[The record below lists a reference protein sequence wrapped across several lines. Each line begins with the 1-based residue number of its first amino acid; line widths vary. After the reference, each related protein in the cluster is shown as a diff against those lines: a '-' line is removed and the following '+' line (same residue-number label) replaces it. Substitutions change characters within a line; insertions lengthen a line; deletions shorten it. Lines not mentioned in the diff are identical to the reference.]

1 MPKIIFSVKDLQKKC
16 KTFRVTFMKAITL
29 ILTLFASL
37 FVHAET
43 VKPMHTTQFI
53 LERILEYK
61 NLTFQSEIPMPEVVL
76 SSKALLKDFQ
86 DDIEPQWGIRPDVIT
101 NAYVVR
107 LNKIYL
113 YDDKAYY
120 AEHGR
125 CIDDSLAHELAHYV
139 QVQYRKWDLNDDSLE
154 WDAID
159 TQTWFRSQHCS
170 N

>member
-1 MPKIIFSVKDLQKKC
+1 
-16 KTFRVTFMKAITL
+16 MKAFIL
-29 ILTLFASL
+29 ILTLFVSL
-37 FVHAET
+37 IVKAET
-43 VKPMHTTQFI
+43 VKPVYTTQFI
-53 LERILEYK
+53 LERILDYK
-61 NLTFQSEIPMPEVVL
+61 TLSFKPEIPMPTVVL
-76 SSKALLKDFQ
+76 SSEAKLKDFQ
-86 DDIEPQWGIRPDVIT
+86 DDIESQWGFRPDVIT

-120 AEHGR
+120 TEHGR

-139 QVQYRKWDLNDDSLE
+139 QVQYRNWDLNDDSLE

-159 TQTWFRSQHCS
+159 TQTWFRTQHCS